1 MTTKSLWGHIDVGTA
16 PPSPVVILQGQAS
29 KLEEITKGLL
39 TANIERSQSGSR
51 FNATLE
57 VIAPYLY
64 NYRLEVL
71 EINYPPE
78 VFPVT
83 VRDLVSDKT
92 RTSSGLSYQLCDTE
106 EQFLRLL
113 GEILG
118 ASKLLKIL
126 AALVSHSQ
134 TERSQAQSNT
144 MTAF

>member
-1 MTTKSLWGHIDVGTA
+1 MTTKSLWGDIDVGAA
-16 PPSPVVILQGQAS
+16 PPSPVVILQGQGS
-29 KLEEITKGLL
+29 KLQEITSGLL
-39 TANIERSQSGSR
+39 TANVERSQSGTR

-57 VIAPYLY
+57 VVAPYLY

-71 EINYPPE
+71 EISYPPE

-92 RTSSGLSYQLCDTE
+92 RTSGGISYQLCDTE
-106 EQFLRLL
+106 EQFLLLL

-118 ASKLLKIL
+118 ASKLLRIL

-134 TERSQAQSNT
+134 AERSETQSNT